1 MKIEPI
7 SFSVFN
13 QVCIYLTRPT
23 KQQVMLC
30 KPNIKRRE
38 WKSLKANKLKKK
50 KKKATNQPSHTH
62 TLCLVAQLCPTL
74 GGPMDCSLPGS
85 SVHGDSPGKNTGV
98 DCHALLQGIFPTQG
112 SNPGLLNYRLIL
124 YILSHQGS
132 PWILEQAAM
141 PFSRGSSQPRNW
153 TGVSGIAGRFFASW
167 ATREHTHTYRHTYS
181 YLEIEWELTTPHIP
195 KLQLTAI

>member
-50 KKKATNQPSHTH
+50 KKATNQPSHTH

-85 SVHGDSPGKNTGV
+85 SVHGDSPGKNTGL

-112 SNPGLLNYRLIL
+112 SNPGLPQCKWIL
-124 YILSHQGS
+124 HHLSYQGS
-132 PWILEQAAM
+132 PHIYTSIITLTLNGLNAPTKRLAGWMRHRL
-141 PFSRGSSQPRNW
+141 
-153 TGVSGIAGRFFASW
+153 TGWMRTCA
-167 ATREHTHTYRHTYS
+167 
-181 YLEIEWELTTPHIP
+181 YLHFHLPHHS
-195 KLQLTAI
+195 T